1 MVLRECRVYPERS
14 GVVVSEVEWPRSGQ
28 GLSDVWERM
37 RLCGEEERVML
48 RKADVW
54 MGSRLPKANA
64 FIPRSVFMG
73 RVEEEDQSGF
83 FLKVVLLQSRWSLG
97 SWISSLS
104 RGSSSCFLVFL

>member
-14 GVVVSEVEWPRSGQ
+14 GVAVSEVEWPRSGQ

-54 MGSRLPKANA
+54 MGSIRAHPHDLMLPL
-64 FIPRSVFMG
+64 S
-73 RVEEEDQSGF
+73 
-83 FLKVVLLQSRWSLG
+83 LL
-97 SWISSLS
+97 
-104 RGSSSCFLVFL
+104 